1 MTFKSCD
8 SHPNVTVYVTVT
20 CNRRIRRNRIHFWA
34 KSLELYHNVE
44 PTFRRHVLL
53 HDNSVRRCK
62 LATFW
67 VRRLQFLST
76 FFVNS
81 KKINVLIRIK
91 EVYNCCFAGNFRPF
105 SPSFSSSLDKAKKK
119 RKNKLEKAEML
130 NSRFFPVDDLGF
142 ALFSIKLVHFVR
154 SLTFNFTLQ
163 NDLAFVN
170 FVVFEWKS
178 RQVLWNVF
186 LKLF

>member
-1 MTFKSCD
+1 VTFKSCD

-67 VRRLQFLST
+67 VRRLQFMST
-76 FFVNS
+76 FLLNR
-81 KKINVLIRIK
+81 KIIVIIRIK

-105 SPSFSSSLDKAKKK
+105 SPSFPSSLDKAKKAK
-119 RKNKLEKAEML
+119 KQVRKSRNAKLT
-130 NSRFFPVDDLGF
+130 FFSSWWPWICS
-142 ALFSIKLVHFVR
+142 FSIKLVHFAT
-154 SLTFNFTLQ
+154 SLTFNFNLQ
-163 NDLAFVN
+163 NNLAFVN